1 MEEQLISLETA
12 KLTKEK
18 GFKISTQKA
27 YINDILFINFESSD
41 GNERDYYFDADDFY
55 NNWNKKN
62 WVFNLNGGECFGCK
76 LDNKRYFEAYSA
88 PTQSLLQKWLREEM
102 DMWVTIIF
110 NGITYSISIYGRYTP
125 DEEEIEIS
133 DTGSL
138 NFEDKYFLRYE
149 QALEEGLQEAL
160 KLITNK

>member
-1 MEEQLISLETA
+1 MEEQLISFETA
-12 KLTKEK
+12 VLAKEK
-18 GFKISTQKA
+18 GF
-27 YINDILFINFESSD
+27 DIKTLYRFLGEIYREVDLNCQLWD
-41 GNERDYYFDADDFY
+41 NEYY
-55 NNWNKKN
+55 
-62 WVFNLNGGECFGCK
+62 
-76 LDNKRYFEAYSA
+76 A

-133 DTGSL
+133 NTGSL

-149 QALEEGLQEAL
+149 QALEVGLQEAL
-160 KLITNK
+160 KLI

>member
-1 MEEQLISLETA
+1 MKDQIVSYETA
-12 KLTKEK
+12 VLAKSK
-18 GFKISTQKA
+18 GFDVNTTIEVGDVFKYTLVYDGSKTLLKENEEPV
-27 YINDILFINFESSD
+27 YIPDYNYQFQHEKEYKLFEN
-41 GNERDYYFDADDFY
+41 
-55 NNWNKKN
+55 
-62 WVFNLNGGECFGCK
+62 ECF
-76 LDNKRYFEAYSA
+76 A
-88 PTQSLLQKWLREEM
+88 PTQSLLQKWLRETK

-149 QALEEGLQEAL
+149 QALEEGLQSAL